1 MTEKLLLSFDA
12 GSLLLNAPE
21 VGLPSGMSAVWWRW
35 DPRIR
40 QWRSYAQHYREIL
53 TQLHR
58 SGHPYEDRAK
68 AYGNL
73 ELRHRLLRTPHPFQT
88 EGLEAWRQAGRRGLV
103 VLPTGAGKS
112 YLAELAMI
120 DAARAS
126 LIITPTL
133 DLMNQWHDNLS
144 SAFEQEIGLLGGGYH
159 ELRAITVSTYDSAHL
174 YMERYGDRFGLLIFD
189 ECHHLPSP
197 TYSYA
202 AQCAMAPFRLG
213 LTATPERSDGAH
225 RLLDSLVGPEIYRR
239 DIKDLAGEFLAEY
252 QVIRLEVELP
262 EAEFEAY
269 QEARACFRAFLEAYK
284 IPISAPDGFRRFLRL
299 STRSEEGRE
308 AFRAFRRSRTLALA
322 ASSKLEVLHRL
333 IRQHR
338 QERMLIFTHE
348 NSMVHEI
355 SRRFLVPTI
364 THQTDVKERREILEG
379 FRQGTYP
386 VIATSRVLNEGVNL
400 PSASVGV
407 ILSGSGSVREH
418 VQRLGRILRR
428 QGDKQATLYEV
439 VTRRTME
446 ERLSERRRD
455 HDAYR

>member
-1 MTEKLLLSFDA
+1 MTTPLLLTFDA
-12 GSLLLNAPE
+12 GSLLLDAPE
-21 VGLPSGMSAVWWRW
+21 WALPAGLEHSPWRW

-40 QWRSYAQHYREIL
+40 QWRVQALYYREVL
-53 TQLHR
+53 TRLHR
-58 SGHPYEDRAK
+58 SGLPYEDRAK
-68 AYGNL
+68 AYTSF
-73 ELRHRLLRTPHPFQT
+73 ELVHRLARTPHPFQR
-88 EGLEAWRQAGRRGLV
+88 EGLEAWKKAGRRGLV

-120 DAARAS
+120 DAGRS
-126 LIITPTL
+126 TLIITPTL

-159 ELRAITVSTYDSAHL
+159 ELRPLTVSTYDSAYL
-174 YMERYGDRFGLLIFD
+174 YLDRYGARFGLLIFD

-197 TYSYA
+197 TYAQA
-202 AQCAMAPFRLG
+202 AECAIAPFRLG
-213 LTATPERSDGAH
+213 LTATPERPDGSH
-225 RLLDSLVGPEIYRR
+225 RLLDGLIGPEIYRR
-239 DIKDLAGEFLAEY
+239 DIKELAGEFLAEY
-252 QVIRLEVELP
+252 QVIRLEVDLP

-308 AFRAFRRSRTLALA
+308 AFRAFRRSRALALA

-333 IRQHR
+333 MRQHR

-379 FRQGTYP
+379 FRSGSYP